1 MIELTDIDLDED
13 GELSAVVM
21 LPGDRHVAV
30 LFALDDDEQLGS
42 AEMLAIA
49 QRALAPLT
57 GDELDRL
64 DDEIVHEL
72 VDSDFEGGEREAEAS
87 DYAVLADELDLQ
99 GAIVSSDATLVLV
112 YEAPT
117 QYAGLVI
124 YAELD
129 EALLID
135 VLSVAEPD
143 LDDEDEDEDDD
154 DALDADAEEEEE
166 EVEQGD

>member
-21 LPGDRHVAV
+21 LPGDRQVAV

-129 EALLID
+129 ETLLIE

-143 LDDEDEDEDDD
+143 LDDEDDDEDD

>member
-21 LPGDRHVAV
+21 LPGDRQVAV

-129 EALLID
+129 ETLLIE

-143 LDDEDEDEDDD
+143 LEDEDDDEDD

>member
-13 GELSAVVM
+13 GELSAVVS
-21 LPGDRHVAV
+21 LPGDRQVAV
-30 LFALDDDEQLGS
+30 LFALDDDEQLE
-42 AEMLAIA
+42 APEMLAIA

-57 GDELDRL
+57 AEELDRL

-72 VDSDFEGGEREAEAS
+72 VDSDFEGAERAPEAA
-87 DYAVLADELDLQ
+87 DYAALDEELDLQ

-129 EALLID
+129 ESLLIE

-143 LDDEDEDEDDD
+143 LDDEDDEPDADDD
-154 DALDADAEEEEE
+154 DADTDE

>member
-13 GELSAVVM
+13 GELSAVVS
-21 LPGDRHVAV
+21 LPGDRQVAV
-30 LFALDDDEQLGS
+30 LFALDDDEQLE
-42 AEMLAIA
+42 APEMLAIA

-57 GDELDRL
+57 AEELDRL

-72 VDSDFEGGEREAEAS
+72 VDSDFEGAERSHEAA
-87 DYAVLADELDLQ
+87 DYAALDEELDLQ

-129 EALLID
+129 ESLLIE

-143 LDDEDEDEDDD
+143 LDDEDDEP
-154 DALDADAEEEEE
+154 DADADDTDE

>member
-1 MIELTDIDLDED
+1 MIELTDIDLDDD
-13 GELSAVVM
+13 GELSAVVA
-21 LPGDRHVAV
+21 LPGDRQVAV
-30 LFALDDDEQLGS
+30 LFARDDDEQFEA
-42 AEMLAIA
+42 AEMLAIT

-57 GDELDRL
+57 GEELDRL

-72 VDSDFEGGEREAEAS
+72 VDSDFEGGDASPEAS

-129 EALLID
+129 EALVIE

-143 LDDEDEDEDDD
+143 LDDEDEHP
-154 DALDADAEEEEE
+154 DADE